1 MRLCQAW
8 HKRKNWLF
16 VGNERGGEKS
26 AIIASLVATC
36 KDNQVDFKAWL
47 EDVLTRL
54 GTTRHADIDSLLPH
68 NWNPARN

>member
-1 MRLCQAW
+1 MGTLKQ
-8 HKRKNWLF
+8 NWLF

-36 KDNQVDFKAWL
+36 KDNKVDFKAWL

-54 GTTRHADIDSLLPH
+54 GTTRHDDIDSLLPH
-68 NWNPARN
+68 NWTPARN